1 MRNWWQAMMAYPAT
15 WAVVTIVVATV
26 AAMLVLLE
34 PPGLMIAVLVG
45 LAAVS
50 LAGWPLALTM
60 TGTLNRLQFSL
71 PQITAVDEEEM
82 TKLVGELEE
91 LADARPTKQ
100 LKSLTQKRDNLA
112 DVLGRRLD
120 AGEVTYARYLTT
132 AQQVYEST
140 LENLHEV
147 AVAQRS
153 ISAIDGEYIDSR
165 LAELAAR
172 SALTDADESER
183 KSLEGRRALRDSQEQ
198 KVAAL
203 LAENEAAMTLLDRT
217 ATSLA
222 NAPIGRTPED
232 AKAAMAALEE
242 LADRASRYATG

>member
-1 MRNWWQAMMAYPAT
+1 MKNWWQAMMSYPAT
-15 WAVVTIVVATV
+15 WAVVTIVVAAVV
-26 AAMLVLLE
+26 AILVLLE
-34 PPGLMIAVLVG
+34 PPGLMIAILLG

-71 PQITAVDEEEM
+71 PQITAVDEDEM
-82 TKLVGELEE
+82 AKLVDELKELE
-91 LADARPTKQ
+91 DPRPTRQ

-140 LENLHEV
+140 LDNLHEV

-153 ISAIDGEYIDSR
+153 ISAIDSEYIDAR
-165 LAELAAR
+165 LAEITAKGSAAE
-172 SALTDADESER
+172 ADESER
-183 KSLEGRRALRDSQEQ
+183 QSLEGRQALRDSQQ
-198 KVAAL
+198 TKVAAL

>member
-1 MRNWWQAMMAYPAT
+1 MMAYPAT

-34 PPGLMIAVLVG
+34 PPGLMVAVLLG
-45 LAAVS
+45 LAAIS

-71 PQITAVDEEEM
+71 PQITAIDEEEM
-82 TKLVGELEE
+82 EKLVEALEE

-172 SALTDADESER
+172 TTLTEADESEW